1 MTKLT
6 KYTSYKSLK
15 LNNQSSDVKLSKKI
29 VLTSELEDF
38 LNLLQHKLIRNKKAK
53 NKKLSE

>member
-15 LNNQSSDVKLSKKI
+15 LSGQSGDVKLSKKV
-29 VLTSELEDF
+29 VLISELEDF
-38 LNLLQHKLIRNKKAK
+38 LNLLQHTLAK
-53 NKKLSE
+53 NKKLKINKVE